1 MGKKKGLGPVKR
13 FGVRY
18 GRTVKHKR
26 AKLEVEQKKPQV
38 CPYCR
43 RPKAKRLSIGIYHCK
58 KCNAKFTGRAY
69 FLPPLVKEQVTEG
82 ESIVETTEEE
92 AEA

>member
-1 MGKKKGLGPVKR
+1 MAGKKGLGPVKR

-26 AKLEVEQKKPQV
+26 AKVEIEQKKPQL

-43 RPKAKRLSIGIYHCK
+43 RPKAKRLSAGIYKCK

-69 FLPPLVKEQVTEG
+69 FLAPLVKEQVRE
-82 ESIVETTEEE
+82 EKPIIETKEEE